1 MTKRG
6 KFTAEFKATV
16 VLEALNGESSQGEVC
31 RRHNLSKDQLSK
43 WKH

>member
-16 VLEALNGESSQGEVC
+16 VLEALRGESLQGEEC
-31 RRHNLSKDQLSK
+31 RQYNLSKDQLSK